1 MRKVFSSHRMN
12 LKPPKMPKTT
22 SRQKRKRPVK
32 KVIHE
37 RLHLARVGSLKEHT
51 FSKRKSS

>member
-1 MRKVFSSHRMN
+1 MN